1 MLTGVLSISL
11 FKKSDE
17 LGVKPCA
24 VELGYIPFI
33 AEYLVGGFVK
43 PLALPHMQVCGTPP
57 YGIILY
63 GSVITKTVADYVF
76 IVLVFA
82 KLFILFIK
90 PNVETALAFFK
101 AVNVEVVY
109 QDFGEDGS
117 E

>member
-1 MLTGVLSISL
+1 MLILSSKL
-11 FKKSDE
+11 S
-17 LGVKPCA
+17 P
-24 VELGYIPFI
+24 
-33 AEYLVGGFVK
+33 VK

-63 GSVITKTVADYVF
+63 SPVITKTVGDYVF

-82 KLFILFIK
+82 KLFILLIK
-90 PNVETALAFFK
+90 PNVETAIAFFK

>member
-1 MLTGVLSISL
+1 MQLYNGQTLNSL
-11 FKKSDE
+11 FFSQ
-17 LGVKPCA
+17 LQW
-24 VELGYIPFI
+24 LI
-33 AEYLVGGFVK
+33 AIRGQRIFSGGFVK

-82 KLFILFIK
+82 KLFILLIK
-90 PNVETALAFFK
+90 PNVETAIAFFK